1 MFFDF
6 FEQHATLI
14 LAGAQELSAMVGA
27 AGNVEASARRIKEIE
42 HEADSITHRCV
53 ATLHKTLITPFDSD
67 QIHRLITGMD
77 DVIDFIEAAGERIC
91 LYRLTVM
98 TPEVRD
104 LANVVERAGAAV
116 LALCQG
122 LRKLREP
129 ESILRTCVDI
139 NRLENEGDAIL
150 RRAVARLFDQ
160 ETNPVTIIKWK
171 EIYEHLESAVDS
183 CEDIANIVEGVVLEH
198 A

>member
-1 MFFDF
+1 M
-6 FEQHATLI
+6 APPLI
-14 LAGAQELSAMVGA
+14 QLTDIALTFGGTSLLDGVDLSV
-27 AGNVEASARRIKEIE
+27 
-42 HEADSITHRCV
+42 
-53 ATLHKTLITPFDSD
+53 
-67 QIHRLITGMD
+67 
-77 DVIDFIEAAGERIC
+77 AAGERIC

-98 TPEVRD
+98 TPEVCD
-104 LANVVERAGAAV
+104 MTNVVERAGAAV
-116 LALCQG
+116 LTLCQG

-129 ESILRTCVDI
+129 EVILRTCVGI
-139 NRLENEGDAIL
+139 NRLENEADAIL